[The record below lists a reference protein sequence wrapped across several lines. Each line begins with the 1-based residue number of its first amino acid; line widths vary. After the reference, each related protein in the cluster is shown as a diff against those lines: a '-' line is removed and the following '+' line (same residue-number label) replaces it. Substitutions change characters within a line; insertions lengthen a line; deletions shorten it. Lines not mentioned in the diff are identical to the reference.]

1 MADTTTT
8 NLSLTKPEVG
18 ASTDSWGTKLN
29 SDLDTID
36 AIFSATGTSVAMNI
50 DGANIDSSPIG
61 ANTASTGAFTSLSA
75 TVADN
80 SAALTLISTDTDA
93 NQGPVLD
100 LKRNPGEAGAD
111 NDYIGQIYWT
121 GYNDA
126 GTPEAIVY
134 SKLTSQIVDASD
146 GTEDANMVAF
156 VMKGGSRKDVM
167 RLGPT
172 ETVFN
177 EGSEDIDFRV
187 ESDGNANMLFV
198 DGGNNRVGFGTGT
211 PSTDVHIYSTS
222 DNAPHLLL
230 ENFQNADTDDAAVIE
245 LYLNDQTTGGI
256 GDDTDVGVIRF
267 TGDEKDGGS
276 KETYAEI
283 RGVAHDPGQGAS
295 NKGNLSFFVQ
305 AAGDLNET
313 LKLDEDKVVIG
324 GDITKGSG
332 EFKIKNTANGE
343 NVGIYT
349 TSSSSEL
356 HALKIHSGGNVE
368 VLNGNLVVGNA
379 SGATITMNDTDG
391 SEEDFAFVLGANA
404 LAMRKTSNSNDII
417 RLDLTNE
424 RVGIGTTS
432 PEGALDVN
440 IGTAGVW
447 TGVFDNTA
455 SGGAGVLIKSTGAT
469 GSENLLDVRNGDGT
483 KFVVKQSDGKVGIGT
498 ASPSTLLHAKS
509 GSASNFIRVDNSAD
523 GHDTGFEIYQ
533 NGSRKWEIVSDDSAS
548 DALSIRGSDG
558 GEDAKI
564 RSTGALEVGAGFTS
578 GQGGDDGN
586 NVGIKMSEYDLTIN
600 SENVT
605 SGYVDVETNINR
617 SNYLGCIPTIYD
629 ATANVAKMGYR
640 SDAGFVT
647 YTDGYTNIIRVGL
660 GGDVAASD
668 IIKLVVMYV

>member
-18 ASTDSWGTKLN
+18 ASTDTWGTKLN
-29 SDLDTID
+29 TDLDTID

-61 ANTASTGAFTSLSA
+61 ANTASTGAFTSLSTTLA
-75 TVADN
+75 STITTADN
-80 SAALTLISTDTDA
+80 TDTLSLISTDADA
-93 NQGPVLD
+93 AVGPNLRMY
-100 LKRNPGEAGAD
+100 RNSGSPAD
-111 NDYIGQIYWT
+111 NDYIGEIQFE
-121 GYNDA
+121 GRNDNSQDVVYA
-126 GTPEAIVY
+126 GLA
-134 SKLTSQIVDASD
+134 SRIVDASD
-146 GTEDANMVAF
+146 GTEDGRFELYTILAGAQNSRVLAN
-156 VMKGGSRKDVM
+156 S
-167 RLGPT
+167 T
-172 ETVFN
+172 ETVIN
-177 EGSEDIDFRV
+177 EDSVDLDFRV
-187 ESDGNANMLFV
+187 ESNDNTHMLFV

-230 ENFQNADTDDAAVIE
+230 ENFQNADTDDAPVIE

-267 TGDEKDGGS
+267 TGDEKDGGT

-283 RGVAHDPGQGAS
+283 RGVAHDPGQGSA

-305 AAGDLNET
+305 SAGSLAET
-313 LKLDEDKVVIG
+313 MTLDE
-324 GDITKGSG
+324 
-332 EFKIKNTANGE
+332 N
-343 NVGIYT
+343 
-349 TSSSSEL
+349 
-356 HALKIHSGGNVE
+356 
-368 VLNGNLVVGNA
+368 
-379 SGATITMNDTDG
+379 
-391 SEEDFAFVLGANA
+391 
-404 LAMRKTSNSNDII
+404 
-417 RLDLTNE
+417 
-424 RVGIGTTS
+424 RVGIGTASPSYRFVIDNVAEDDDLNIQLKTDNSRQANIFFGDQDANFPGYIGYNHASNFMLFSSNGSERMRIDSSGRVAIGATS
-432 PEGALDVN
+432 PEGRIDVN
-440 IGTAGVW
+440 EDTAGVW

-455 SGGAGVLIKSTGAT
+455 SGGAGVLIKSAGAT

-483 KFVVKQSDGKVGIGT
+483 KFVVKQSDGKTGIGT

-509 GSASNFIRVDNSAD
+509 GSASSFIRVDNSAD

-617 SNYLGCIPTIYD
+617 ANYLGCIPSIYD
-629 ATANVAKMGYR
+629 SSANVAKMGYR

-647 YTDGYTNIIRVGL
+647 YADGYTNIVRVGL

-668 IIKLVVMYV
+668 IVKIVVMYV